1 MELHPCK
8 VAAAAALIDFMLL
21 LTTGT
26 RELRTN
32 KSPLHFHCSTLFL
45 GINWLK
51 SWEQCVF
58 NFEMHARRSAA
69 GRRRVLRRGSQQDV
83 QGRLREQAP
92 LRRRLRER
100 GVPGRLLLLG
110 RRRPGPPCLHVHR
123 AMPAAGDDDADDDAA
138 DGEKDDDPILIQSSE
153 GNNGDDMESVMHRF
167 RVKQDKSMKNQ
178 C

>member
-1 MELHPCK
+1 M
-8 VAAAAALIDFMLL
+8 
-21 LTTGT
+21 
-26 RELRTN
+26 
-32 KSPLHFHCSTLFL
+32 
-45 GINWLK
+45 
-51 SWEQCVF
+51 
-58 NFEMHARRSAA
+58 
-69 GRRRVLRRGSQQDV
+69 LRRGSQQDV

-92 LRRRLRER
+92 LRRRLRRR
-100 GVPGRLLLLG
+100 GVPERLLLPG

-153 GNNGDDMESVMHRF
+153 GNNGDDMELLMHRF

>member
-1 MELHPCK
+1 MALQPCK
-8 VAAAAALIDFMLL
+8 VAAAAALIFMLL

-92 LRRRLRER
+92 LRRRLRGR
-100 GVPGRLLLLG
+100 GVPERLLLLG

-123 AMPAAGDDDADDDAA
+123 AMPAAGDDADAA

-153 GNNGDDMESVMHRF
+153 GNNGDDMESLMLL
-167 RVKQDKSMKNQ
+167 RVV
-178 C
+178 